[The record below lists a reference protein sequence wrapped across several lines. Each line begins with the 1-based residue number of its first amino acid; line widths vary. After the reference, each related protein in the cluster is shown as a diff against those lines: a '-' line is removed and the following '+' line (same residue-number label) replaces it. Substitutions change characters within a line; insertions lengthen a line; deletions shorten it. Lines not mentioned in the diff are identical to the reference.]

1 MAVNIVTG
9 MTGTAHITSDDDRC
23 FNAATFGKD
32 EYVFDYGQKFSADI
46 INNNLVRIHDG
57 MCIIQGTQ
65 MGIELN
71 DYEDVVIENGISGSI
86 RADLIVMRYERN
98 ADTSIEKAS
107 LVVIK
112 GESVDNDE
120 QTPPVYPQPTSGNI
134 LDGGDL
140 IVDMPLYYV
149 TIESLTIGSVQQLFT
164 VLDNAERRKIMGLEN
179 VDNTED
185 SAKEVK
191 SATRLANTQA
201 IGGSKKP
208 VFFNAQGIPEA
219 IEYLL
224 GDACAK
230 GVSTSIIA
238 SDTNLVTGGAVSS
251 AIGTIASIDTQ
262 NWTPNFYRDSTTGI
276 GVNMAAGVYYKIGK
290 LVYIRGYVDLQESSP
305 CYSIKGIPL
314 AVKASVNLPINNLLS
329 VFISKANSNVL
340 NVGMA
345 NNAEIKNKG
354 YNASDKATQWIIEGW
369 YLTD

>member
-23 FNAATFGKD
+23 FNASIIGKG
-32 EYVFDYGQKFSADI
+32 EYVFDYGKKFSADI

-57 MCIIQGTQ
+57 MCIVQGTQ

-71 DYEDVVIENGISGSI
+71 DYEDVVIENGQSGSI

-120 QTPPVYPQPTSGNI
+120 QTSPTYPQPTSGNI

-140 IVDMPLYYV
+140 IVDIPLYFV
-149 TIESLTIGSVQQLFT
+149 TVESLTIISVQKLFT
-164 VLDNAERRKIMGLEN
+164 VLDNVERRKIIGLEN
-179 VDNTED
+179 VDNTKD

-208 VFFNAQGIPEA
+208 VFFNTQGVPEA

-224 GDACAK
+224 GDACSK

-238 SDTNLVTGGAVSS
+238 NDTNLVTGGAVSS
-251 AIGTIASIDTQ
+251 AIGTIASISTQ
-262 NWTPNFYRDSTTGI
+262 SWTPNFYRDETHGI
-276 GVNMAAGVYYKIGK
+276 GTDVAVGDYYKIGK
-290 LVYIRGYVDLQESSP
+290 LVYIRGYVYLQESSP
-305 CYSIKGIPL
+305 CYSIKGLPLAILSSVSIPL
-314 AVKASVNLPINNLLS
+314 NNLLS
-329 VFISKANSNVL
+329 VSISKYGSNML
-340 NVGMA
+340 NVGQA
-345 NNAEIKNKG
+345 GLTEIRNVG
-354 YNASDKATQWIIEGW
+354 YNTSDKSTHWIIEGW
-369 YLTD
+369 YVTN